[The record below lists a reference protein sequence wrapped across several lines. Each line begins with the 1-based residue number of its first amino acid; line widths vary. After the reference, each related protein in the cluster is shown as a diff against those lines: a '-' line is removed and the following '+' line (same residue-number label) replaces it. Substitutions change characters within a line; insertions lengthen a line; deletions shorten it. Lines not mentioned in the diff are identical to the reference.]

1 MSKNEKFMHDGNEFE
16 IRTEIIND
24 RHCVKVFLDGDVVSP
39 TYFVDFVT
47 HADYFAQHQESII
60 YKLISLAKTDIE
72 QGWYFK
78 G

>member
-24 RHCVKVFLDGDVVSP
+24 CHCVKVFLDGDVVSP
-39 TYFVDFVT
+39 TYSVDFVA
-47 HADYFAQHQESII
+47 HDDYFAQYQESII
-60 YKLISLAKTDIE
+60 HNFILLVKTGIE

-78 G
+78 A